1 MIVLVSCKRQEAPP
15 KQPPPVVEVMRPI
28 TRDVPI
34 YGEWVATLDG
44 SVNAQIQPRVD
55 GYVISQ
61 NVRDGSY
68 VRKGEVLF
76 EIDPR
81 PLRAA
86 LEQARGQL
94 GESIANE
101 ARTARDVERDRPLA
115 EARAIPKSQLETDI
129 ELHRSAVAAV
139 QAARA
144 NVRQAELNLGF
155 TKVRSLIDGIVGV
168 AQIQIGNLVSPT
180 SVLTTVSQIEP
191 IRAWFAISEQEYL
204 DPSNRLHDAVLASAA
219 DRRAPLQFELTLATG
234 SKYSHTG
241 RFLFA
246 NRQVD
251 SLMGTMR
258 VAAAFPN
265 PQRVLRPGQFG
276 RVRAAIRV
284 ERNAV
289 LVPQRAVSELQ
300 GTYQLMVLKS
310 DSTVAVQPVEVGPR
324 VDSLWLIQ
332 RGLRAD
338 QLVIVEGAQKA
349 RPGIKV
355 TARPY
360 QPTAQKAPSDSQ
372 SGVPLPA
379 PGKQQPPRKAY

>member
-1 MIVLVSCKRQEAPP
+1 
-15 KQPPPVVEVMRPI
+15 MRPI

-44 SVNAQIQPRVD
+44 SVNAQIQPRVE

-129 ELHRSAVAAV
+129 ELHRSAVAGV

-168 AQIQIGNLVSPT
+168 AQIQVGSLVSPT
-180 SVLTTVSQIEP
+180 SILTTVSQIEP

-219 DRRAPLQFELTLATG
+219 DRPTAIQFELTLATD
-234 SKYSHTG
+234 STYSHTG

-258 VAAAFPN
+258 IAAAFPN
-265 PQRVLRPGQFG
+265 PRRLLRPGQFA
-276 RVRAAIRV
+276 RVRTAIRI

-300 GTYQLMVLKS
+300 GTYQLRVLTP

-338 QLVIVEGAQKA
+338 QLVIVEGAQKV
-349 RPGIKV
+349 RPGMKV

-360 QPTAQKAPSDSQ
+360 QPRVPKAPSDSQ
-372 SGVPLPA
+372 PGVPLPGPA
-379 PGKQQPPRKAY
+379 KPPPSRKAY